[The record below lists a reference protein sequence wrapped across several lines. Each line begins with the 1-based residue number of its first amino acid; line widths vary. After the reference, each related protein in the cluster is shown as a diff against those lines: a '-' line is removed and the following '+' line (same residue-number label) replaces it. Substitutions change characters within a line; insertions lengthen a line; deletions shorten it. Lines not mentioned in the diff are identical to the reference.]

1 MGTIT
6 NASSKVLTHAAE
18 VPVGGGRLRVPVAA
32 VSTAGLLALYLALG
46 AKALNLDGLG
56 YAGRVQSG
64 DQLLLPG
71 HLLYAPIMYVIYRF
85 GALFAPAVDAARV
98 MQACDAVFAAAGVG
112 VFISALRRLSVGAF
126 TAVTTGLA
134 LAFSYTYW
142 VHATDLTTYA
152 FSTFCLICA
161 FHLLCSARS
170 SGKGA
175 NVWAVGG
182 MVALATLI
190 HQSNL
195 VFLPAAIVGVGV
207 SGTGSRK
214 SLKLAAISLALICLP
229 YAILGWVAT
238 GSRNP
243 AVIARWAA
251 GGAHGYG
258 LGFTPVNLARGV
270 YGFANA
276 VVYLDDAGTAIKG
289 SVANVSGSGL
299 SSRDMLRLASKAG
312 FVAVLL
318 GVTCVAYVRRRKLSD
333 EHRWAVKVCAA
344 WIVPYTGVALIFF
357 TTDHDR
363 WIMLLPAV
371 ATLVAVAFPRS
382 SLRGRIAG
390 VGAVAILFA
399 LNLTSAIYPAHLG
412 TNNRYYQEAIRLAP
426 RLAATDLVIF
436 WGHDHIG
443 TAGYLRQLKRVEA
456 VHVVNLVLKR
466 GKPDGLRE
474 LTAMADNAM
483 VAHRRVLVIGL
494 YGTRDRAADYLSEAH
509 ALGLTRADVL
519 RALAP
524 FTAQPV
530 HIGTEDAYCLLP
542 DRSRSQLPLLGE
554 RVGVRAP

>member
-1 MGTIT
+1 MRTMS
-6 NASSKVLTHAAE
+6 NASNKVLTHAAD

-71 HLLYAPIMYVIYRF
+71 HLFYAPIMYALYRF
-85 GALFAPAVDAARV
+85 VAPFAPGADAARV
-98 MQACDAVFAAAGVG
+98 MQACGAVFAAAGVG
-112 VFISALRRLSVGAF
+112 VFISALRRLSVGTF

-152 FSTFCLICA
+152 FSSFCLICA

-195 VFLPAAIVGVGV
+195 VFLPAAVLGIGV
-207 SGTGSRK
+207 SGTGSRNA
-214 SLKLAAISLALICLP
+214 LKLAAISLALICLP

-238 GSRNP
+238 GSRSP
-243 AVIARWAA
+243 AVIGRWAA
-251 GGAHGYG
+251 VGAHGYAP
-258 LGFTPVNLARGV
+258 GFTPVNLARGV

-276 VVYLDDAGTAIKG
+276 VIYLDDAGTAIKG
-289 SVANVSGSGL
+289 HIARVSGSGL

-312 FVAVLL
+312 FVVVLV
-318 GVTCVAYVRRRKLSD
+318 GMPCAAYLRRRKLTD
-333 EHRWAVKVCAA
+333 KHRWAVRVCAA
-344 WIVPYTGVALIFF
+344 WIVPYTGVALLFF

-371 ATLVAVAFPRS
+371 ATLAAVAFPKP
-382 SLRGRIAG
+382 LPRGKIAG

-412 TNNRYYQEAIRLAP
+412 ANNRYYQEAIRLAP
-426 RLAATDLVIF
+426 CLAATDLVIF

-443 TAGYLRQLKRVEA
+443 TAGYLRRLKRVEA
-456 VHVVNLVLKR
+456 MHVIDLVLKR

-474 LTAMADNAM
+474 LTVMAGNAM
-483 VAHRRVLVIGL
+483 VAHRRVLVVGL
-494 YGTRDRAADYLSEAH
+494 YGARDRAADYLSEAH

-519 RALAP
+519 RALVP

-530 HIGTEDAYCLLP
+530 HTVSEDA
-542 DRSRSQLPLLGE
+542 PLLFPTPYSLSPVPG
-554 RVGVRAP
+554 GSAP